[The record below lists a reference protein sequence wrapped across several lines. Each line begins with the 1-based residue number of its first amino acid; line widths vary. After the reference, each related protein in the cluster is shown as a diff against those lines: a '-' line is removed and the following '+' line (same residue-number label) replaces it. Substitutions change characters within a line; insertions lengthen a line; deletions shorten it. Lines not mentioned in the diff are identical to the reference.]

1 MGPCG
6 PSGSFLWL
14 GLGASQLLLFSGHLG
29 IPDQAWLKVSPG
41 VVVVGGIACVLLS
54 FHRFLVSFYL
64 WQEKL
69 GFHSWW

>member
-6 PSGSFLWL
+6 PSDSFLWL

-41 VVVVGGIACVLLS
+41 VVVVGGKPAFCSHFIVFWFPS
-54 FHRFLVSFYL
+54 IYGKRN
-64 WQEKL
+64 
-69 GFHSWW
+69 